1 MEKGIKALG
10 DLVKFTKYS
19 KWIEEEKR
27 RETWEEMCHR
37 NMEMHLK
44 KFKYVDETD
53 VLESD
58 ITFADEIR
66 EVYEK
71 FVIPMKVLP
80 SMRSMQF
87 AGKPIELSPNRL
99 YNCAYLPLDSIDAF
113 SESMFLSLGG
123 TGVGFSVQ
131 KHHINNLPE
140 ILKPKTNKYRRILIN
155 DSIEGW
161 ADAIKVLFESYTGKR
176 TSTPR
181 FDYGDIRPKGSRL
194 KTSGGKAPGPAPLR
208 ECLVKIENMLL
219 EKEDGSQL
227 TPLQCHDMMCHIG
240 DAVISG
246 GIRRSAMISLFSV
259 DDMEMITAKSGAWYE
274 QAPYR
279 ARANNSALILRHRIT
294 KPFFKALWDRIKI
307 GGQGEPG
314 IYLSNDKEWGTN
326 PCCEIALRAFQFCNL
341 CEVNVSDIISQEDFE
356 ERVKAAS
363 FLGTL
368 QAAYTDFHY
377 LREIWTKT
385 TEKEALIGV
394 SMTGIASN
402 KVMMMDIEHA
412 AGKVKAENSR
422 VAKIIGINEA
432 ARTTCIK
439 PSGTTSLVFGT
450 SSGIHAWWS
459 EYYIRRV
466 RISKLEPVYGFLLMN
481 APEFIEDDYD
491 NINDA
496 VFSIPVKSPKGEGEF
511 RPITRSESAL
521 DILNRVKRFS
531 IRWVQRGHR
540 KGTNT
545 HNVSATIN
553 IRDNEWDGVGEWMW
567 MNRHYYNGLSVFPF
581 SGGGYRQAPHEAIDK
596 EQYLDME
603 TRFPDLDFTTITED
617 DDFTDFT
624 GEIACAGGQC
634 EI

>member
-71 FVIPMKVLP
+71 FVIPMKILP

-161 ADAIKVLFESYTGKR
+161 ADAVKVLFESYTGKR

-219 EKEDGSQL
+219 EKEDGVQL
-227 TPLQCHDMMCHIG
+227 SPLECHDMMCHIG

-259 DDMEMITAKSGAWYE
+259 DDMEMITAKSGTWYE

-294 KPFFKALWDRIKI
+294 KSFFKDLWDRIKI

-356 ERVKAAS
+356 KRVKAAS

-377 LREIWTKT
+377 LREIWSKT

-412 AGKVKAENSR
+412 AGKVKMENTR

-459 EYYIRRV
+459 KYYIRRV
-466 RISKLEPVYGFLLMN
+466 RISKLEPVYKFLIKN
-481 APEFIEDDYD
+481 APEFIEDDYT

-496 VFSIPVKSPKGEGEF
+496 VLSIPVKSPDGEGEF
-511 RPITRSESAL
+511 KPITRNESAL
-521 DILNRVKRFS
+521 SLLNRVKRFS

-540 KGTNT
+540 RGTNT

-553 IRDNEWDGVGEWMW
+553 IRDDEWDGVGEWMW
-567 MNRHYYNGLSVFPF
+567 MNRHYYNGLAVLPF
-581 SGGGYRQAPHEAIDK
+581 AGGSYTQAPHEAIDK
-596 EQYLDME
+596 ERYLDME
-603 TRFPDLDFTTITED
+603 TRFPNLDFTSITED

-624 GEIACAGGQC
+624 GEVACAGGIC